1 MADDGAVA
9 FSDLLIIPSGL
20 THVDSQFGQFPIIVL
35 SPSLLV
41 RLDLIRQSRPP
52 SQSYL
57 ESLARVHGKVSRQ
70 VINMDTLQN
79 QYLSHIEDIHLRY
92 PCNVSLTRQRF

>member
-1 MADDGAVA
+1 MTELSV
-9 FSDLLIIPSGL
+9 SVTVQESIRT

-52 SQSYL
+52 SRSYL
-57 ESLARVHGKVSRQ
+57 ESFSRVHGKVSRQ

-79 QYLSHIEDIHLRY
+79 QYLSHIESIHLRY
-92 PCNVSLTRQRF
+92 SYNVSLTRQRS